1 MQQIISIW
9 ERFPG
14 ESRTIKTTLW
24 DLIDMIGEDLPA
36 GKEAMVAKRLL
47 LLLDGGNVTFADVPK
62 SRKKYR
68 QMTTIGID

>member
-9 ERFPG
+9 ERFPR

-24 DLIDMIGEDLPA
+24 DLIDMIAEDLPA
-36 GKEAMVAKRLL
+36 GKDAMVAKRLL
-47 LLLDGGNVTFADVPK
+47 LLLEGEKVTFADVPK